1 MTLSFGAVEV
11 AMGSIDNAG
20 LWENDAAFGL
30 EVWNDELVA
39 LAGLRLGLDILSG
52 GTGNAE

>member
-1 MTLSFGAVEV
+1 
-11 AMGSIDNAG
+11 MGSIDNAG